1 MVLEPISWCYVRV
14 RSQFL
19 ILDGIQLMQRSTE
32 SYLYRYSWDTED
44 LSSYPWDT
52 HYVYQPQV
60 LGYLQHVAKRHD
72 LYKDIN
78 FETGLVGAQWDE
90 PSSRW
95 TVQTSKGVSFVT
107 RYLITS
113 LGLLSRQNFPDI
125 AGIDSFEGEKYH
137 TGAWP
142 AGVELKD
149 KRVGIIGNGS
159 TGVQVI
165 TAIAKDVKHLI
176 SFQRNPQYSV
186 PSGQG
191 PVSKEYRDHINAN
204 YQQIWKDVKDNS
216 AFGFGLHESTTPTLS
231 VSPEEREAIFE
242 KAWKKGGG
250 FRFMFETFNDISVD
264 EKANDE
270 AANFIKRKIKETVHD
285 QEKARKLL
293 PTQLYARRP
302 LCDAG
307 YYQQFNRDNV
317 EIVSLHD
324 TPIDCIIPK
333 GIKTSDGVEH
343 EMDVLIFATGFDA
356 VDGNYTRLAIQG
368 IGGQTLKDHWIN
380 GPSSYL
386 GISVPQFPN
395 MFMILGPNGPF
406 SNIPPAIESHVEVIS
421 DLIVSAEER
430 GQRPSE
436 KVPAS
441 TSTRHDSFVNDE
453 FSRFSGI
460 AGGKTPVIE
469 ATAEA
474 EQGWTKVCDE
484 VSASSLFRRTDS
496 WIFGSN
502 VKGKAHAV
510 MFYFG
515 GLAEYRKYLRGVAE
529 DGWRGF
535 KIR

>member
-1 MVLEPISWCYVRV
+1 M
-14 RSQFL
+14 
-19 ILDGIQLMQRSTE
+19 
-32 SYLYRYSWDTED
+32 
-44 LSSYPWDT
+44 
-52 HYVYQPQV
+52 YQPQV
-60 LGYLQHVAKRHD
+60 LSYLQHVAKRHD

-78 FETGLVGAQWDE
+78 FETALTGAQWNE
-90 PSSRW
+90 SSSRW
-95 TVQTSKGVSFVT
+95 TVQTSTGVNFTT

-125 AGIDSFEGEKYH
+125 AGIDYFEGEKYH

-165 TAIAKDVKHLI
+165 TAIAKDVKRLI

-204 YQQIWKDVKDNS
+204 YQQIWKDAKDNS
-216 AFGFGLHESTTPTLS
+216 AFGFGLDESTKPTFS

-250 FRFMFETFNDISVD
+250 FRFMFETFNDIAED
-264 EKANDE
+264 ESANNE

-307 YYQQFNRDNV
+307 YYEQFNRENV
-317 EIVSLHD
+317 DIVSLHE
-324 TPIDCIIPK
+324 TPIERITAK
-333 GIKTSDGVEH
+333 GVKTSDGVEH
-343 EMDVLIFATGFDA
+343 EVDVLIFATGFDA

-368 IGGQTLKDHWIN
+368 IGGQTLKDHWTN
-380 GPSSYL
+380 GPTTYL
-386 GISVPQFPN
+386 GISVPKFPN
-395 MFMILGPNGPF
+395 MFMICGPNGPF
-406 SNIPPAIESHVEVIS
+406 CNIPPAVESHVEVIS
-421 DLIVSAEER
+421 DLIRSAEEQ
-430 GQRPSE
+430 GQQHIE
-436 KVPAS
+436 KPPAS
-441 TSTRHDSFVNDE
+441 TNLRHDSFVNDAPP
-453 FSRFSGI
+453 RFSGTLS
-460 AGGKTPVIE
+460 GKTPVIE
-469 ATAEA
+469 ATTEA

-484 VSASSLFRRTDS
+484 ASASSLFRRTDS

-515 GLAEYRKYLRGVAE
+515 GLAAYRKQLREIAE

-535 KIR
+535 TIR

>member
-1 MVLEPISWCYVRV
+1 M
-14 RSQFL
+14 
-19 ILDGIQLMQRSTE
+19 
-32 SYLYRYSWDTED
+32 
-44 LSSYPWDT
+44 
-52 HYVYQPQV
+52 YQPQV
-60 LGYLQHVAKRHD
+60 LSYLQHVAKRHD
-72 LYKDIN
+72 LYKDID
-78 FETGLVGAQWDE
+78 FETALTGAQWDE
-90 PSSRW
+90 WSSRW
-95 TVQTSKGVSFVT
+95 NVQTSTGVNFTT

-125 AGIDSFEGEKYH
+125 AGIDSFAGEKYH

-142 AGVELKD
+142 EGVELKD

-165 TAIAKDVKHLI
+165 TAIAKDVKRLV
-176 SFQRNPQYSV
+176 SFQRNPQFSV

-191 PVSKEYRDHINAN
+191 PVSKEYRDHINEN

-216 AFGFGLHESTTPTLS
+216 AFGFGLDESTRPTFS

-250 FRFMFETFNDISVD
+250 FRFMFETFNDISTD
-264 EKANDE
+264 EGANDE
-270 AANFIKRKIKETVHD
+270 AANFIKRKIMETVHNQD
-285 QEKARKLL
+285 KARKLL

-307 YYQQFNRDNV
+307 YYEQFNRENV
-317 EIVSLHD
+317 DIVSLHD
-324 TPIDCIIPK
+324 TPIDRITSK
-333 GIKTSDGVEH
+333 GVKTSDGVEH
-343 EMDVLIFATGFDA
+343 ELDVLIFATGFDA

-368 IGGQTLKDHWIN
+368 IGGQTLKDHWTN

-386 GISVPQFPN
+386 GISVPKFPN

-406 SNIPPAIESHVEVIS
+406 CNIPPAIESHVEVIS
-421 DLIVSAEER
+421 DLITSAEER
-430 GQRPSE
+430 GQQGSV
-436 KVPAS
+436 KVPTN
-441 TSTRHDSFVNDE
+441 TSLRHDSFVNDG
-453 FSRFSGI
+453 FANVSS
-460 AGGKTPVIE
+460 ALDGKTPVIE
-469 ATAEA
+469 ATHEA
-474 EQGWTKVCDE
+474 ELGWTKVCDD

-502 VKGKAHAV
+502 VPGKAHAV

-515 GLAEYRKYLRGVAE
+515 GLAAYRKQLREIAE

-535 KIR
+535 RIR